1 MHGANTNPYVISG
14 GVAEEPSEALS
25 FLKPLQGSSPLN
37 IRYRDKKLSFFF
49 LKIQKHISLSTVLN
63 VLYVTGLFHDVVQ

>member
-49 LKIQKHISLSTVLN
+49 LKIVDKSVQGDYN
-63 VLYVTGLFHDVVQ
+63 VNS